1 VDFLED
7 AMPTNLPPDYYS
19 IEKQFKAATD
29 PAEKI
34 ELLEEMMSKI
44 PKHKGTD
51 HLRADLR
58 RKLSRLKVAGGA
70 KKGGTRQA
78 SAYNISKE
86 GAGQVVIVGA
96 PNTGKSSLVATQTN
110 ADPEVSPAP
119 FSTWGP
125 TPGMMTIKNIQV
137 QLIDTPPLNP
147 DHIEADMFNLV
158 RKCDL
163 LLVMVDLQ
171 ADPVQ
176 QLESSLEILTQQ
188 RVVPEHLAERFADE
202 ERRHFLKPCLV
213 LANKCDDESD
223 DEVYEIFRE
232 LLEDDC
238 PMMPVSVQ
246 MERNLDEMKQIIF
259 DKLEIIRV
267 YSQAP
272 GEQAKL
278 HLPFVLPI
286 GSTVEEFAAKVH
298 QDFAKNLKSAR
309 VWGESAAFEGQTV
322 SREHELRDGDIVE
335 LSM

>member
-1 VDFLED
+1 
-7 AMPTNLPPDYYS
+7 MPTNLPPDYYS
-19 IEKQFKAATD
+19 VEKQFKAATD

-34 ELLEEMMSKI
+34 ELLEEMMTKI

-58 RKLSRLKVAGGA
+58 RKLSKLKVAGGA
-70 KKGGTRQA
+70 KKGGARHS
-78 SAYNISKE
+78 SAYNIGKE
-86 GAGQVVIVGA
+86 GAGQIVIVGA
-96 PNTGKSSLVATQTN
+96 PNTGKSTLVASQTN

-125 TPGMMTIKNIQV
+125 TPGMMHIDNIQV

-171 ADPVQ
+171 ADPVG
-176 QLESSLEILTQQ
+176 QLEESMELLAQQ
-188 RVVPEHLAERFADE
+188 RVVPEHLAERFAEE
-202 ERRHFLKPCLV
+202 ERRYFLKPCLI

-232 LLEDDC
+232 LLDGEC
-238 PMMPVSVQ
+238 PTMPVSVQ
-246 MERNLDEMKQIIF
+246 TGRNLDKFKQAVYE
-259 DKLEIIRV
+259 KLEIIRV

-272 GEQAKL
+272 AEQAQL
-278 HLPFVLPI
+278 HLPFVLPV
-286 GSTVEEFAAKVH
+286 GSTVEEFAGKVH
-298 QDFAKNLKSAR
+298 QDFAQNLKSAR
-309 VWGESAAFEGQTV
+309 VWGKSAAFEGQTV
-322 SREHELRDGDIVE
+322 SREHVLQDGDIVE

>member
-1 VDFLED
+1 
-7 AMPTNLPPDYYS
+7 MPTNLPPDYYS
-19 IEKQFKAATD
+19 VEKQFKAATD

-34 ELLEEMMSKI
+34 ELLEEMMAKI

-58 RKLSRLKVAGGA
+58 RKLSKLKVAGGA
-70 KKGGTRQA
+70 KKGATRHS
-78 SAYNISKE
+78 SAYNISRE
-86 GAGQVVIVGA
+86 GAGQIVILGA
-96 PNTGKSSLVATQTN
+96 ANTGKSSLVASQTN

-125 TPGMMTIKNIQV
+125 TPGMMYIDNIQV

-147 DHIEADMFNLV
+147 EHVEADMFNLV

-163 LLVMVDLQ
+163 VLVMVDLQ
-171 ADPVQ
+171 ADPVK
-176 QLESSLEILTQQ
+176 QLEDTMELLTQR

-202 ERRHFLKPCLV
+202 ERRYFLKPCLV
-213 LANKCDDESD
+213 VANKCDDESD
-223 DEVYEIFRE
+223 DEVYDIFRE
-232 LLEDDC
+232 LLEGDC

-246 MERNLDEMKQIIF
+246 TGRNMDAMKQAIYE
-259 DKLEIIRV
+259 KLEIMRV

-278 HLPFVLPI
+278 DLPFVLPI
-286 GSTVEEFAAKVH
+286 GSTVEEFAGKVH
-298 QDFAKNLKSAR
+298 QDFAQNLKSAR
-309 VWGESAAFEGQTV
+309 VWGKSAAFEGQTV
-322 SREHELRDGDIVE
+322 SREHVLQDGDIVE

>member
-1 VDFLED
+1 
-7 AMPTNLPPDYYS
+7 MPTNLPPDYFS
-19 IEKQFKAATD
+19 VEKQFKAATD

-34 ELLEEMMSKI
+34 ELLEEMMTKI

-58 RKLSRLKVAGGA
+58 RKLSKLKASGQS
-70 KKGGTRQA
+70 KKGAARHA
-78 SAYNISKE
+78 SAYNIGKE
-86 GAGQVVIVGA
+86 GGGQIVIVGA
-96 PNTGKSSLVATQTN
+96 PNVGKSSLVAALTN

-125 TPGMMTIKNIQV
+125 TPGMMPIENTQV

-147 DHIEADMFNLV
+147 DHVEADMFNLV

-163 LLVMVDLQ
+163 VLVMVDLQ

-176 QLESSLEILTQQ
+176 QLEDTMEILTQQ
-188 RVVPEHLAERFADE
+188 RVVPENLVERFADE
-202 ERRHFLKPCLV
+202 ERRYFVKPCLV

-232 LLEDDC
+232 LLEGDC
-238 PMMPVSVQ
+238 AMLPVSVTAG
-246 MERNLDEMKQIIF
+246 RNLEAMKQAIYE
-259 DKLEIIRV
+259 KLEIMRV

-278 HLPFVLPI
+278 HLPFVLTI
-286 GSTVEEFAAKVH
+286 GSTVEDFAGKVH
-298 QDFAKNLKSAR
+298 QDFAQNLKSAR
-309 VWGESAAFEGQTV
+309 VWGASAAFPGQTV
-322 SREHELRDGDIVE
+322 SREHVLQDGDIVE